1 MALSSGE
8 RTTLGW
14 LASAAGAIVL
24 GAWWLRTWGEP
35 YLIGTTAAI
44 AVALTLALF
53 GTRRLP
59 KLASVV
65 ALAWLAAEGWIA
77 MGVFARLDR
86 DWASYERDRGA
97 RAEQAFVATIAEDL
111 ATLQGAAARALDVP
125 AGVDARFRALED
137 ALPSAVLG
145 EVSAVVFEGERPT
158 TWMGTVRLDVDS
170 LVAPAGVAWSEF
182 YVVAFATATREGR
195 RAVMM
200 RVLAASPPADRL
212 SHSLSATVA
221 AREEI
226 GGLELVRGAR
236 PGFRQAAPSVA
247 PELWVQARTMGAGPA
262 RLRVEERARLRG
274 VLALMVALL
283 AVLAVAWR
291 RPAPAWRRF
300 ATLGVALV
308 LVWRLPLSSLSNQL
322 PPFDPSYFFAASG
335 GAFTASVGALAL
347 TGALAVLAVFAVRRL
362 RGGRW
367 VRWVAPLVVLLIAS
381 LGPFLMRDLAR
392 GITPPSRGIPAS
404 LWLAWEVALFLAATA
419 LLLAMVQAGRLT
431 LGATRGLSAMV
442 APSIAAVA
450 AVMAPLLWSAPG
462 RWPGWYPTLW
472 IAALAALALARRT
485 RGSVLHASFVAACG
499 AATLVWGA
507 VSRERVALAE
517 RDVQGLTVP
526 DAETQRLLE
535 RFADTLHGSAP
546 PRTRVDLLRLYI
558 ASDLAASGNPMELAT
573 WGAGATSPDAE
584 LVVAD
589 FERRPE
595 GEREVVAEVATSGR
609 AVVREMA
616 SVQGVQLVLAA
627 PVDSGRVVTVVVSPR
642 TRLIADDPFAA
653 LLGLEVPTIVEPPYR
668 LAVASLGRDAS
679 LDESRRWVR
688 LGDELHGDWRIGGT
702 RGFVRAHVEVEL
714 RSIDALVQRGA
725 LLVLLDLGIVVLLW
739 TLAAAAD
746 GALWR
751 WVRVRVRRWRSSY
764 RTRLTAVVFAA
775 FILPAGAFA
784 IWTYRRLQ
792 DEDQLSRELLVR
804 ETLRAVAATSDL
816 GRLSQEGDRLD
827 TPLFLYNGGRL
838 TRSSDELYDAL
849 VPLGRYLDPVAAQ
862 GVALGEE
869 VAANRRITVGGVT
882 TLVGYRVLMDTRS
895 ERIILAAPARRSEQT
910 LERQRSDLG
919 VLVAFA
925 TALGALAALWLSGL
939 VARGFAA
946 PIGALRDAAID
957 VAGGRAT
964 LPSLGSLPPYEFRPV
979 YSAFRQMVTDLG
991 ASRTALEEAQRRTEA
1006 VLRNVASGVIA
1017 CDPDGTITLANA
1029 QAERILGRAIPP
1041 GETLQAL
1048 GVPALHMQLTAFAG
1062 SEGARGADAAFA
1074 LEHRG
1079 RDLRVRLTRL
1089 SRGGGGVVLTLDDVT
1104 DLARAQRVFAWGEMA
1119 RQVAHEIKNPLTP
1132 IRLGVQHLRRARA
1145 DRRED
1150 FDAILERNVTR
1161 ILAEIDRLDEI
1172 ARSFSKFG
1180 TVPGER
1186 DPGTPTDVA
1195 AVLRD
1200 VAALERMGDSGVEWV
1215 VEHGDEAAWAL
1226 SHAEELREVLLNLL
1240 ENARHANARRVVA
1253 RIIRTPEH
1261 VTIEVEDDGDGIAA
1275 DVLPRVFEPHFS
1287 TRTSGSGLGLA
1298 ISKRLVDAWG
1308 GSIQI
1313 GPATPRGTD
1322 AQPTDPTAP
1331 SDGTKVRVTL
1341 VPATSP

>member
-1 MALSSGE
+1 MSSGE
-8 RTTLGW
+8 RLTLGW

-35 YLIGTTAAI
+35 YLIGTTGAI
-44 AVALTLALF
+44 ALALMLAVS
-53 GTRRLP
+53 GGRRLP
-59 KLASVV
+59 KLASVA

-77 MGVFARLDR
+77 MGVYSRLDR
-86 DWASYERDRGA
+86 DWAAYEQERA
-97 RAEQAFVATIAEDL
+97 TRAERAF
-111 ATLQGAAARALDVP
+111 AAAVQAEFPALTEAATRALDIP
-125 AGVDARFRALED
+125 AGVETRFRALED
-137 ALPSAVLG
+137 ALPSPARG
-145 EVSAVVFEGERPT
+145 EVSAVVFDGDRAT
-158 TWMGTVRLDVDS
+158 TWMGAVRLDVDS
-170 LVAPAGVAWSEF
+170 LVAPTGVAWSEF
-182 YVVAFATATREGR
+182 YVVAFATAARDGR

-200 RVLAASPPADRL
+200 RVLSSLPPADRL
-212 SHSLSATVA
+212 SRSLSAIVA

-226 GGLELVRGAR
+226 GGLTLSRQPRA
-236 PGFRQAAPSVA
+236 GFHQVA
-247 PELWVQARTMGAGPA
+247 PTIVPDLWVQAATMGAGPA

-274 VLALMVALL
+274 AIALLVALL
-283 AVLAVAWR
+283 SVLAVAWR

-308 LVWRLPLSSLSNQL
+308 LVWRLPLSSLSNAL

-347 TGALAVLAVFAVRRL
+347 TGAVAVLAVFAVRRL
-362 RGGRW
+362 RAGRW
-367 VRWVAPLVVLLIAS
+367 ARWVAPLVVLVLAS
-381 LGPFLMRDLAR
+381 LGPFLLRDLAR

-404 LWLAWEVALFLAATA
+404 LWLAWEVALFLSATA
-419 LLLAMVQAGRLT
+419 LLLAMVQAGRVA
-431 LGATRGLSAMV
+431 LGGTRGVPAV
-442 APSIAAVA
+442 AAPAIAAA
-450 AVMAPLLWSAPG
+450 SAVMAPVLWSAPG
-462 RWPGWYPTLW
+462 QWPAWYPALW

-485 RGSVLHASFVAACG
+485 RGYILHASFVAACG
-499 AATLVWGA
+499 ATTLVWGA
-507 VSRERVALAE
+507 VSRQRVALAE
-517 RDVQGLTVP
+517 RDVQGLTLP
-526 DAETQRLLE
+526 DAETPRLLE
-535 RFADTLHGSAP
+535 RFANDLQGAP
-546 PRTRVDLLRLYI
+546 APRTRADLLRLYI

-573 WGAGATSPDAE
+573 WSATGLEPDAE
-584 LVVAD
+584 LVVSD

-595 GEREVVAEVATSGR
+595 GEREVVAEVAATGR
-609 AVVREMA
+609 AIVREMT
-616 SVQGVQLVLAA
+616 SGQGVQLVLGA
-627 PVDSGRVVTVVVSPR
+627 PVDSARVVTVVVSPR

-668 LAVASLGRDAS
+668 LAVASLGRDAV
-679 LDESRRWVR
+679 LDASPQWIR

-725 LLVLLDLGIVVLLW
+725 LLVLLDLGIVVILW

-751 WVRVRVRRWRSSY
+751 WARVRVRRWRASY
-764 RTRLTAVVFAA
+764 RTRLTAAVFAA

-792 DEDQLSRELLVR
+792 DEDRISRELLVR

-816 GRLSQEGDRLD
+816 GRLELEGDRLD
-827 TPLFLYNGGRL
+827 TPLFLYSGGRL

-849 VPLGRYLDPVAAQ
+849 APLGRYLDPVAAQ
-862 GVALGEE
+862 GIALGEE
-869 VAANRRITVGGVT
+869 VAANRRLTVGGVT

-910 LERQRSDLG
+910 LERQRNDLG

-925 TALGALAALWLSGL
+925 TALGALAALWLSGV

-957 VAGGRAT
+957 VAGGRAS
-964 LPSLGSLPPYEFRPV
+964 LPSLGSQPPYEFRPV
-979 YSAFRQMVTDLG
+979 YAAFRQMVTDLG
-991 ASRTALEEAQRRTEA
+991 ASRRALEDAQRRTEA

-1029 QAERILGRAIPP
+1029 QAERVLGRGIPP
-1041 GETLQAL
+1041 GASLESL
-1048 GVPALHMQLTAFAG
+1048 GFPAVQMQLAAFARDA
-1062 SEGARGADAAFA
+1062 SRGDDAGFA

-1079 RDLRVRLTRL
+1079 RDLRARLTRL

-1145 DRRED
+1145 DRRDD
-1150 FDAILERNVTR
+1150 FDAILERNVSR

-1186 DPGTPTDVA
+1186 DPGAPTDVA

-1215 VEHGDEAAWAL
+1215 VEDADAAAFAMSHGD
-1226 SHAEELREVLLNLL
+1226 ELREVLLNLL
-1240 ENARHANARRVVA
+1240 ENARHANATRVVA
-1253 RIIRTPEH
+1253 RVIREAERITL
-1261 VTIEVEDDGDGIAA
+1261 EVEDDGDGIAA
-1275 DVLPRVFEPHFS
+1275 DALPRVFEPHFS

-1313 GPATPRGTD
+1313 GPGHHR
-1322 AQPTDPTAP
+1322 
-1331 SDGTKVRVTL
+1331 GTKVRVTL
-1341 VPATSP
+1341 VPAPTP